1 MFDEKTMIII
11 DDEGKEKEMEI
22 LFTFEDKKQYVL
34 YMDPLDET
42 GEVFVSSYNEEG
54 ELLDIESDE
63 EWEVIEAVFEGFM
76 GQLDEVQH

>member
-42 GEVFVSSYNEEG
+42 GEVFVSSYNEDG